1 MTLKSFSDILLV
13 TNACLGGVD
22 TRSASENRELRI
34 DVPRLLEQ
42 VSCIK
47 SSYVSTPPARVSSQ
61 NRSLEDSHQVDPA
74 CCSAKRLVL
83 WSKSNLIPEDCPRI
97 PEAAAVQSP
106 STYG

>member
-74 CCSAKRLVL
+74 CCSAKRKFWYFGRSQV
-83 WSKSNLIPEDCPRI
+83 
-97 PEAAAVQSP
+97 
-106 STYG
+106 